1 MRVCSNETDYNPA
14 LVRYNVYN
22 FTAIDPSPLIQ
33 QKGEEKN
40 KKKISN
46 NTKFRKK
53 IKTKKGWFF
62 FINFNNSSQCKYSIY
77 LFDYYLTA
85 RG

>member
-40 KKKISN
+40 KKKYQTTQNSE
-46 NTKFRKK
+46 KK
-53 IKTKKGWFF
+53 
-62 FINFNNSSQCKYSIY
+62 
-77 LFDYYLTA
+77 
-85 RG
+85 